1 MNRENEHPQNQ
12 YPPPN
17 HTHQPPKKE
26 GARKVRLLVMLLL
39 LFSTLSPF
47 FTFLPQNSSATNLYV
62 GGTGS
67 GNYTTINDA
76 VDAATPGDTIYI
88 LNGTY
93 EEKITISKPL
103 SLVGENRDTT
113 IVEGDG
119 MGSVVY
125 VSADWVNI
133 SGLEIKGSGW
143 DWYDAG
149 IELNGVEKCN
159 TSNNSI
165 LNNQIGIYAYASK
178 DSIIANNVLSN
189 RNGISLSNSHNMSVA
204 ENSLLHNWNDGIA
217 LTASSNNTIAN
228 NTVTSSDEGISLSHS
243 HNNDIDSNILFNNRP
258 GLHLL
263 SSDWNMVSNN
273 TLARNYRGVH
283 LNLSHNNIV
292 FSNILSL
299 DNEIG
304 MRLENSSDNSIYHNI
319 FANNEI
325 QAWDNTEANQWDNG
339 YPSGGNYWSD
349 YNGTDDMNGPSQ
361 DQPGSDGIG
370 DASYDIPTGASK
382 DRYPLVSAGDRLP
395 ECTMDNP
402 VAGATLSGTTTIEG
416 TASFTTELTQRMEIP
431 RVEIRIDR
439 GEWIQFVGV
448 ESWSYE
454 WNTTAVA
461 NGEHTIYARS
471 FDGLSYSPEVSV
483 TITVENIQPQ
493 EPGQD
498 WLWIAVAIAVI
509 TVIVA
514 LLLFLAVTKRRKK
527 EEE

>member
-1 MNRENEHPQNQ
+1 MIA
-12 YPPPN
+12 
-17 HTHQPPKKE
+17 KK
-26 GARKVRLLVMLLL
+26 ARIMVMLLL
-39 LFSTLSPF
+39 LFGALSPF
-47 FTFLPQNSSATNLYV
+47 FTFLPENSSATDLYV

-67 GNYTTINDA
+67 GNYTTIMDA
-76 VDAATPGDTIYI
+76 ADAATPGDTIYI
-88 LNGTY
+88 FNGTY
-93 EEKITISKPL
+93 EERITISKPL
-103 SLVGENRDTT
+103 SLVGGNRDTT

-149 IELNGVEKCN
+149 IELNGVERCHI
-159 TSNNSI
+159 SNNSI
-165 LNNQIGIYAYASK
+165 LGNQIGIYAYASK
-178 DSIIANNVLSN
+178 DSIIANNMLSN
-189 RNGISLSNSHNMSVA
+189 GNGISLSNSHNMSVA
-204 ENSLLHNWNDGIA
+204 ENSLLHNWKGGIA

-228 NTVTSSDEGISLSHS
+228 NTVISSDEGISLFHSHS
-243 HNNDIDSNILFNNRP
+243 NDIDSNTLWNNMP

-263 SSDWNMVSNN
+263 FSDWNTVSNN
-273 TLARNYRGVH
+273 AIARNYRGVH
-283 LNLSHNNIV
+283 LNMSHNNTV
-292 FSNILSL
+292 FGNLLSL
-299 DNEIG
+299 NNETG
-304 MRLENSSDNSIYHNI
+304 MRLENSSDNSIYHNV
-319 FANNEI
+319 FANNEM
-325 QAWDNTEANQWDNG
+325 QAWDNTEANQWDDG

-349 YNGTDDMNGPSQ
+349 YNGTDDMNGPGQ

-370 DASYDIPTGASK
+370 DVSYDIPAGASK
-382 DRYPLVSAGDRLP
+382 DRYPLVGAEDRLP
-395 ECTMDNP
+395 ECTIYNP
-402 VAGATLSGTTTIEG
+402 RDGATLSGTTIIRG

-431 RVEIRIDR
+431 RVEIRIDS
-439 GEWIQFVGV
+439 GEWIQFAGV

-454 WNTTAVA
+454 WNTTTVE

-498 WLWIAVAIAVI
+498 WLWIAAAIVVI